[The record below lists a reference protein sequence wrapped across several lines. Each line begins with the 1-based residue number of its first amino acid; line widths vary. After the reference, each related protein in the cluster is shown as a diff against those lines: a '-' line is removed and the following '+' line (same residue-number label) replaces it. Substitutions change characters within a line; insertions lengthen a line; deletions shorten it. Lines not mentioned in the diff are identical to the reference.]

1 MTQRRQRILRQD
13 GGSSPITPRYLR
25 AHSPPVD
32 PGRHSPCRPSPLAG
46 CTGTSDGDASASA
59 DALCAA
65 AAPSGDASDAVTV
78 DGEAGQISTATFDAG
93 LTIEELER
101 TVVSD
106 GDGEALQEGDLVE
119 YALSAFSADTAEK
132 VGDIGYVDG
141 EVLPTTIAAES
152 NLGQIMGCANVGS
165 RLVVTFPASE
175 SAGAEVY
182 IVDVL
187 GVTPT
192 AAWGE
197 EETPADGLPRSS
209 SARAACPRWRS
220 PTPRPPAEVELGVL
234 KRGDGEVVESGD
246 NVLVQ
251 YHGVKWSDGEVF
263 DSSWDRGTPA
273 ASRRRASWTASARR
287 WRARR
292 SDPRSSSSCRRPRA
306 TAPPR
311 SARAAERDARLR
323 RRHPRHAARRRRA
336 PPASPG
342 ALARLTGCAASS
354 SSDPPVRSVPRPSR

>member
-1 MTQRRQRILRQD
+1 MR
-13 GGSSPITPRYLR
+13 S
-25 AHSPPVD
+25 
-32 PGRHSPCRPSPLAG
+32 RPLLTLAALSVSALALAG
-46 CTGTSDGDASASA
+46 CTGTSDGEASASA

-65 AAPSGDASDAVTV
+65 AAPSGDASEAVTV

-132 VGDIGYVDG
+132 VGDIGYVGG
-141 EVLPTTIAAES
+141 EVLPTTVSAES

-187 GVTPT
+187 GVTPA

-197 EETPADGLPRSS
+197 EETPAGGLPTVELGEGGV
-209 SARAACPRWRS
+209 
-220 PTPRPPAEVELGVL
+220 PTVEIPDAEAPTEVELGVL

-273 ASRRRASWTASARR
+273 AFATTGVVDGFRQALEGQTVGSQVVVVVPPAAGYGASEGHELQNETLVFVV
-287 WRARR
+287 
-292 SDPRSSSSCRRPRA
+292 DILG
-306 TAPPR
+306 TQ
-311 SARAAERDARLR
+311 
-323 RRHPRHAARRRRA
+323 HAAA
-336 PPASPG
+336 
-342 ALARLTGCAASS
+342 
-354 SSDPPVRSVPRPSR
+354 